1 MKEFKFIIRSVLY
14 PACAIYT
21 VISTLVLLFGE
32 AITDKA
38 ALTVS
43 SVVLFIIM
51 SVLIALSTNI
61 FRVSKIGLFFRAAIH
76 MVLCV
81 LSVIFSMVVM
91 NFFGASYDLAA
102 GKLILVVLF
111 AVAYAIVMTPALLIY
126 SHFKARSERD
136 TEYTSIFKK
145 NG

>member
-1 MKEFKFIIRSVLY
+1 MKRVLY

-21 VISTLVLLFGE
+21 VISTLVLIFGE
-32 AITDKA
+32 ALTDKA

-51 SVLIALSTNI
+51 SILIALSTNI
-61 FRVSKIGLFFRAAIH
+61 FRVSRIGLFFRAAIH
-76 MVLCV
+76 MVLCI
-81 LSVIFSMVVM
+81 LSVIISMVIM

-111 AVAYAIVMTPALLIY
+111 AVAYAVVMTPALLIY
-126 SHFKARSERD
+126 SHVRSKRERD

-145 NG
+145 NS